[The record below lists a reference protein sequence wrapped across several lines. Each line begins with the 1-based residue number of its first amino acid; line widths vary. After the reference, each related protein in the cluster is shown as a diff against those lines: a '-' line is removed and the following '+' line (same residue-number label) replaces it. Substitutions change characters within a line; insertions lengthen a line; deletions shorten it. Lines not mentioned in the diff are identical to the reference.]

1 MTSKRHRIVHQSVAE
16 IIDHCLRGSNDIHVV
31 VGPFCWQPNASG
43 GKDWYVIV
51 ATSGAEDGFRH
62 DQIVVPDGDPSYRA
76 AVLRELCQRRPLV
89 IHDCDDELYMARL
102 CETLW
107 PSERITDL
115 RKAIERERGLV

>member
-1 MTSKRHRIVHQSVAE
+1 MIRAE
-16 IIDHCLRGSNDIHVV
+16 GSSFKEFVDLCLADRADNHVV
-31 VGPFCWQPNASG
+31 VGPLCWHPNDSG

-115 RKAIERERGLV
+115 RKAIERERGLA